1 MNTTYLLTELPGLLA
16 SMQAEIESLRQRVEV
31 LEGQTP
37 DLLSTEEAAAL
48 LGIHPNTVKV
58 WRTNGRLPGYRP
70 PGGRNWKFKRS
81 DVLALIEEPA
91 P

>member
-1 MNTTYLLTELPGLLA
+1 MTYTLEQLPTLIA
-16 SMQAEIESLRQRVEV
+16 SIQAEIAALQVRVEV

-37 DLLSTEEAAAL
+37 DLLSTDEAAEL
-48 LGIHPNTVKV
+48 LGVHSNTVKS
-58 WRTNGRLPGYRP
+58 WRNAGRLPGYRP
-70 PGGRNWKFKRS
+70 PGGRNWKFKRA

>member
-1 MNTTYLLTELPGLLA
+1 MNREYMLAELPALIA
-16 SMQAEIESLRQRVEV
+16 TMQAEIANLRQRIEV

-37 DLLSTEEAAAL
+37 DLLSTEEAAEL

-70 PGGRNWKFKRS
+70 SGGRNWKFKRA
-81 DVLALIEEPA
+81 DVLALIEDPA

>member
-1 MNTTYLLTELPGLLA
+1 MTYTLEQLPTLIA
-16 SMQAEIESLRQRVEV
+16 SMQAEIAELRQRLDV

-37 DLLSTEEAAAL
+37 DLLSTDEAAAL

-58 WRTNGRLPGYRP
+58 WRANGRLPGYRP
-70 PGGRNWKFKRS
+70 PGGRNWKFRRA
-81 DVLALIEEPA
+81 DVLALIEDPA